1 MTFRRPSAVLLLTLV
16 AAGSVSA
23 QAPTGAIAGVVTDSS
38 GAALG
43 EVHIGITNRETG
55 QTRVVVTSAEGR
67 YRVEALTPGTYRVA
81 AEAAGFKRMER
92 PASLEAGTTTT
103 VNLTLQVGDVSETMT
118 VSGAAPLLHYEQH
131 QVGGVVTRDQ
141 IDNLPLNGRNFLEL
155 AKLEPGVTSPVQL
168 SDNRTFVSLLGAGL
182 QTIPRIGYTRVTVDG
197 VSITTPATIGT
208 LLQVSQDVVQEFQ
221 ISTVNFD
228 PATSLTSNGAINI
241 VTRSGG
247 NQYRGSGFSFYRDH
261 NLAAYPGLS
270 RDARNP
276 DPFFRR
282 SQFGAF
288 AGGPIRT
295 DRALFFASY
304 ERDDQH
310 GVVSVQPAGPVF
322 APLGGIFPT
331 PSAGNL
337 FSARVD
343 VHASPSHNAFGRYT
357 HDDSGAF
364 ASVGAGNLLPS
375 AWTRR
380 SVHVDQ
386 SMVALTSVLSPRIVN
401 DVRFSYLVSRNVSG
415 PGNLMDCPGCF
426 GLGAPSITIMN
437 GGVTFGNP
445 ATSSSVGR
453 RSQLTDSVVWQAGHH
468 RLRAG
473 VDWEHTTNKVSVID
487 RDPAQLTLW
496 SPSQVRQLDP
506 TIPLPASFTTLN
518 DFLQLPL
525 RSFETAVGPGGIPQR
540 NFEPNRV
547 QDLYRLYASDT
558 WEIGSRMTV
567 NAGLS
572 WSYEPNAL
580 NYDLTKPALLVPILG
595 AGGLGPPAVQAA
607 NFSPTLGFAWTA
619 TRDARTV
626 VRGGAGRY
634 FDPVASSN
642 AVNLDNERLALSPL
656 GTGRLIVSG
665 SNILSNGRPLDFQQ
679 PTPFTGAQLL
689 ALLPDIRAAL
699 LQSINPDNRD
709 FSVRNL
715 DLTKQASNLYDP
727 AYVTPYA
734 VHVGLGVQREL
745 APGLVVSADVV
756 WKQFVHTF
764 INGIDYNR
772 FNSVEGPVILACTA
786 TQQRDVHAVCSNGS
800 IFFDTTIG
808 RARYKGLLVRV
819 EKRFGGRAQLLA
831 SYALSSFVGSNGTGT
846 GTSEASGGRVFGFDN
861 NDWSENYGPL
871 PTDQRHVL
879 NVSGFVELPWRLQAA
894 FTISASTRPPFSPYV
909 AGMDFN
915 GDGTVNDLL
924 PGTTVN
930 QFNRGLDRNDLV
942 RLTDNYNQ
950 QYAGRLT
957 AGGQIAPR
965 VTLPTNYSLDD
976 SFVTAD
982 LRLTRTFPLHER
994 ARLLAFG
1001 EVFNLFNTA
1010 NLVQYGANLA
1020 DTATFGQPSARF
1032 TQVFGSGGPRA
1043 FQFGARVSF

>member
-1 MTFRRPSAVLLLTLV
+1 MTFVRPAAALLLTLM
-16 AAGSVSA
+16 AAGSIRA

-38 GAALG
+38 GAALRD
-43 EVHIGITNRETG
+43 VHVDVTSRETG
-55 QTRVVVTSAEGR
+55 QHRDVITSAEGR
-67 YRVEALTPGTYRVA
+67 YAVEALRPGVYRVA
-81 AEAAGFKRMER
+81 VAVAGFKRLER

-103 VNLTLQVGDVSETMT
+103 VNLTLEVGDMTETMT
-118 VSGAAPLLHYEQH
+118 VSGAAPLLHHAQH
-131 QVGGVVTRDQ
+131 QIGGVVTRDQ
-141 IDNLPLNGRNFLEL
+141 IENLPLNGRNFLEL
-155 AKLEPGVTSPVQL
+155 AKLEPGVTNPVQL

-197 VSITTPATIGT
+197 ASITTPATIGT

-247 NQYRGSGFSFYRDH
+247 NDYRGNGFWLYRDH

-282 SQFGAF
+282 SQFGSF
-288 AGGPIRT
+288 AGGPIRS
-295 DRALFFASY
+295 DRAFFFTSY

-310 GVVSVQPAGPVF
+310 GVMSVQPAGPAF

-331 PSAGNL
+331 PYLGNL

-343 VHASPSHNAFGRYT
+343 VHAGARHNAFVRYT

-364 ASVGAGNLLPS
+364 VGAANVLPS
-375 AWTRR
+375 GWMRR
-380 SVHVDQ
+380 AVHVDQ
-386 SMVALTSVLSPRIVN
+386 GLSALTSVLSPRLVN
-401 DVRFSYLVSRNVSG
+401 ELRLSYFFSRNGSG
-415 PGNLMDCPGCF
+415 PGTPADCAGCF
-426 GLGAPSITIMN
+426 GIGAPSITVTN
-437 GGVTFGNP
+437 SGVTFGNP
-445 ATSSSVGR
+445 ATASSVGR
-453 RSQLTDSVVWQAGHH
+453 RSQLTDSLAWQRGDH
-468 RLRAG
+468 RLRFG
-473 VDWEHTTNKVSVID
+473 VDWEHTTNATSTID

-496 SPSQVRQLDP
+496 SPAQVRQLDP
-506 TIPLPASFTTLN
+506 TIPLPAAFTTVN

-525 RSFETAVGPGGIPQR
+525 RSFQTAVGPGGVAQR
-540 NFEPNRV
+540 DFETDRV
-547 QDLYRLYASDT
+547 QDLYRLFASDT
-558 WEIGSRMTV
+558 WEIGSRLSV

-580 NYDLTKPALLVPILG
+580 NYDLAKPALLIPILG
-595 AGGLGPPAVQAA
+595 AGRLGAPHVQAG
-607 NFSPTLGFAWTA
+607 NVSPTLGLAWTP

-626 VRGGAGRY
+626 VRTGAGRY

-642 AVNLDNERLALSPL
+642 LLNLDNERRSLLPL
-656 GTGRLIVSG
+656 GTGRLIVTG
-665 SNILSNGRPLDFQQ
+665 SNILWNGRPLDFPQ
-679 PTPFTGAQLL
+679 PTPFTAAQLL
-689 ALLPDIRAAL
+689 AILPDIRADL
-699 LQSINPDNRD
+699 LRSIAPDNRD

-727 AYVTPYA
+727 SYATPYA
-734 VHVGLGVQREL
+734 LHLSVGVQREL
-745 APGLVVSADVV
+745 EPGLVVSADVV
-756 WKQFVHTF
+756 WKHFGHTF

-772 FNSVEGPVILACTA
+772 FNSAAGPVIPVCTPN
-786 TQQRDVHAVCSNGS
+786 QQRDVHAVCSNGS
-800 IFFDTTIG
+800 LYFDTTSG

-819 EKRFGGRAQLLA
+819 EKRFGGRAQLLG

-846 GTSEASGGRVFGFDN
+846 GTSEASGGRVFGFNN

-879 NVSGFVELPWRLQAA
+879 NVSGFAALPWRLQAA
-894 FTISASTRPPFSPYV
+894 IDISAASKAPFSPYV

-924 PGTTVN
+924 PGTAVN
-930 QFNRGLDRNDLV
+930 QFNRGLGKADLV
-942 RLTDNYNQ
+942 RLVDSYNQ
-950 QYAGRLT
+950 HYAGRLT
-957 AGGQIAPR
+957 AGGQIAPLL
-965 VTLPTNYSLDD
+965 TLPADYSLDD
-976 SFVTAD
+976 AFFTQD
-982 LRLTRTFPLHER
+982 LRVMRAVPLHKR
-994 ARLLAFG
+994 ARILVFG

-1010 NLVQYGANLA
+1010 NQVQYGTNLA
-1020 DTATFGQPSARF
+1020 DAATFGRPSARF
-1032 TQVFGSGGPRA
+1032 TQLFGSGGPRA
-1043 FQFGARVSF
+1043 FQLGARVGF